1 MQVDKRIERS
11 QRQLG
16 VYCLQKSILINVG
29 RGDLVSEGT
38 IVKAIEEG
46 WLGGAILDVFEEEPL
61 PTDSRLWGM
70 PQVIITPHTSALAN
84 IDDVSMTS

>member
-1 MQVDKRIERS
+1 M
-11 QRQLG
+11 G
-16 VYCLQKSILINVG
+16 VYLLQKSILINVG

-61 PTDSRLWGM
+61 STHSKLWGM

-84 IDDVSMTS
+84 IDDVSMT